1 MKERHVYW
9 LAIVILVILAI
20 LSNFTYSFQDHFN
33 STLEASELA
42 LYAMDYKY
50 KDNHKQFYIV
60 ATDGGLAQEAARES
74 GYEITSMRKI
84 KIPIL
89 VVR

>member
-1 MKERHVYW
+1 M
-9 LAIVILVILAI
+9 AIVDKAVLAMTITGILFAVGLWVGVIPKH
-20 LSNFTYSFQDHFN
+20 N
-33 STLEASELA
+33 LEETEYH

-50 KDNHKQFYIV
+50 KDHHKQFYIV